1 MKQRY
6 FKRQITDQESVDFFV
21 SHGVPLVLAQAMSAR
36 GISLADF
43 AYFNGQECFHSP
55 FEMQNMQEA
64 TEIISYILEEGG
76 SVLICGDYD
85 ADGLTA
91 SSIISLFLSDNG
103 IDNDVI
109 IPTRE
114 MGYGLHA
121 ETVIEAFHK
130 KFYDLIITVDCGI
143 SNKDEVE
150 KILEELGTE
159 IIVTDHH
166 ELPEILPPCLC
177 VNPKMGYPFP
187 NLSGAGVAWKLVEA
201 LVGRDTAAKYSDLAM
216 IGTVGDLMPMTDEN
230 RSLVKMGLANW
241 NHRSLKKLSEI
252 SKCPK
257 QLTVNDIAMK
267 IAPKINA
274 AGRMGN
280 PEVALRVLLSRDK
293 VCADIDLLSELN
305 EQRKVAIS
313 ALTEQADNMCNVEE
327 IRRDRLVYLYN
338 DSWQHGILGIAAAR
352 YKEKFGFPSVVL
364 ALDSEKGVYVGSARG
379 VDGIDLFET
388 FCSCKHL
395 LSKFGGHKA
404 AVGFSVTP
412 QNLLPLK
419 TELVKILAAASNEC
433 FEKKFYYDIDLF
445 DGQNIADMYDFVQKM
460 QPALP
465 QDKVLFHV
473 KDCVKAANS
482 FGKDN
487 THLSVVLGSGLEL
500 KSFGKRADYAPFIRG
515 GADIEGIISLD
526 FDEYSKRIY
535 GIVEDLRVCNSVCF
549 DNFYKLNFLKN
560 FLPQQVPTQS
570 ADCVA
575 KVLSRSSVL
584 AVFDDYETYL
594 QECNNF
600 DFSDFYEDI
609 FFDNS
614 LSEKTVVISPNADYC
629 FEKYRYVVYFCKQN
643 TVRILPKNTL
653 YFCVAPANESLYSL
667 QLSRDLCIAVYSQ
680 LKRKTAFESIRG
692 VYDKYLLDKMD
703 YSQYLVALRV
713 FEELKLIEI
722 VDKYTVN
729 ILPASKTEL
738 TNSAIFRCFA

>member
-21 SHGVPLVLAQAMSAR
+21 SHGIPLVLAQAMSAR
-36 GISLADF
+36 GISQADF
-43 AYFNGQECFHSP
+43 AYFSGKDCFHSP
-55 FEMQNMQEA
+55 LEMQNMQEA
-64 TEIISYILEEGG
+64 VEIVSYILEEGG

-91 SSIISLFLSDNG
+91 SAILSLFLSDNG
-103 IDNDVI
+103 IENDVI

-143 SNKDEVE
+143 SNKEEVE
-150 KILEELGTE
+150 TILEELGTE

-166 ELPEILPPCLC
+166 ELPEELPPCLC
-177 VNPKMGYPFP
+177 VNPKMGYAFP

-201 LVGRDTAAKYSDLAM
+201 LAGREVAAKYSDLAM

-241 NHRSLKKLSEI
+241 NHRSLKKLSEM
-252 SKCPK
+252 SKCPQ
-257 QLTVNDIAMK
+257 QLSVNDVAMK

-280 PEVALRVLLSRDK
+280 PEVALKVLLSRDR
-293 VCADIDLLSELN
+293 VCADLDLLNQLN

-313 ALTEQADNMCNVEE
+313 ALTEQADKMCNAEQ
-327 IRRDRLVYLYN
+327 IRRDRLVFLHN
-338 DSWQHGILGIAAAR
+338 EGWQHGILGIAAAR
-352 YKEKFGFPSVVL
+352 YKEKFGFPAVVL
-364 ALDSEKGVYVGSARG
+364 AFDAEKGVYVGSARS

-388 FCSCKHL
+388 FSACKHL
-395 LSKFGGHKA
+395 LAKFGGHKA

-419 TELVKILAAASNEC
+419 DALVTLFAQESADC
-433 FEKKFYYDIDLF
+433 FQKKFYYDVDLC
-445 DGQNIADMYDFVQKM
+445 DGCDVADMFEFVQKM
-460 QPALP
+460 QPTLP

-473 KDCVKAANS
+473 SDCVKYAAA

-487 THLSVVLGSGLEL
+487 AHLSVVLSSGLEL
-500 KSFGKRADYAPFIRG
+500 KSFGKRAEYAPFIRS
-515 GADIEGIISLD
+515 GANVEGIVSLD
-526 FDEYSKRIY
+526 YDEYNKRIY
-535 GIVEDLRVCNSVCF
+535 GIVEDMRVCNSVCF

-560 FLPQQVPTQS
+560 FLPRSVQTQNAS
-570 ADCVA
+570 KVAD
-575 KVLSRSSVL
+575 VLQKNSVL

-594 QECNNF
+594 QQSKIFN
-600 DFSDFYEDI
+600 FSDFYEDI

-614 LSEKTVVISPNADYC
+614 LSEKTVAISPNADYC
-629 FEKYRYVVYFCKQN
+629 FEKYQNVVYFCKQN
-643 TVRILPKNTL
+643 MVRSLPQNTL
-653 YFCVAPANESLYSL
+653 YFCVTPANENLYSV
-667 QLSRDLCIAVYSQ
+667 QLSRELCIAVYAQ
-680 LKRKTAFESIRG
+680 LKRKNAFESVRG

-703 YSQYLVALRV
+703 YSQYLLALRV
-713 FEELKLIEI
+713 FEELQFIQI
-722 VDKYTVN
+722 VDKYTVK
-729 ILPASKTEL
+729 ILPAPKTDL
-738 TNSAIFRCFA
+738 TNSAIFSCFA